1 MQVAETDSAVT
12 GMMQQID
19 GADDQSEMQMA
30 LPDNVSEESGAM
42 MAPVD
47 DGASEQ
53 TGVMEVMEDMS
64 DATGLIK
71 MGGDASSSDDEPNAK
86 DIMK

>member
-47 DGASEQ
+47 DGASE
-53 TGVMEVMEDMS
+53 
-64 DATGLIK
+64 
-71 MGGDASSSDDEPNAK
+71 
-86 DIMK
+86 